1 MVLGL
6 RERWLVVRKSEIIGV
21 LCKFILVT
29 CFFMGHVQ
37 IRRIGCETG
46 WWILGCDDSGSP
58 MGQKVSSVQ
67 ILMSCIGLTWYRPVL
82 LCYSRSFQTT
92 CSLTC
97 CSVKGAQE
105 FHLVTSFC
113 YRSLTLWIR
122 VWLSARSQHGSS
134 HPWQRSCGEDLT
146 CKGESELE
154 RPPGPAQAS
163 TPKPKSVCF
172 AISRLS
178 STLLTLTGGY
188 PRSPFSEENQLRALV
203 NKSPG
208 HNRSVSIQTPLMTF

>member
-37 IRRIGCETG
+37 IQRIWCETG

-113 YRSLTLWIR
+113 YRFLTLWIR
-122 VWLSARSQHGSS
+122 VWLSHLYFR
-134 HPWQRSCGEDLT
+134 WQWGERKD
-146 CKGESELE
+146 
-154 RPPGPAQAS
+154 RQNVAS
-163 TPKPKSVCF
+163 K
-172 AISRLS
+172 LY
-178 STLLTLTGGY
+178 G
-188 PRSPFSEENQLRALV
+188 QD
-203 NKSPG
+203 SPG
-208 HNRSVSIQTPLMTF
+208 ASALAHIPYADFSSWKIS

>member
-37 IRRIGCETG
+37 IQRIWCETG

-82 LCYSRSFQTT
+82 FCYNRSFQTT

-122 VWLSARSQHGSS
+122 AWGPPTLDLPERLPQNQNLS
-134 HPWQRSCGEDLT
+134 
-146 CKGESELE
+146 
-154 RPPGPAQAS
+154 
-163 TPKPKSVCF
+163 V
-172 AISRLS
+172 
-178 STLLTLTGGY
+178 LL
-188 PRSPFSEENQLRALV
+188 FHDFHQLFW
-203 NKSPG
+203 
-208 HNRSVSIQTPLMTF
+208 H

>member
-1 MVLGL
+1 M
-6 RERWLVVRKSEIIGV
+6 
-21 LCKFILVT
+21 CKYRGFSVKQVGEFWAVMTVGRL
-29 CFFMGHVQ
+29 
-37 IRRIGCETG
+37 
-46 WWILGCDDSGSP
+46 WDK
-58 MGQKVSSVQ
+58 KVSSVQ

-82 LCYSRSFQTT
+82 FCYNRSFQTT

-146 CKGESELE
+146 CKGKSELK
-154 RPPGPAQAS
+154 RPPGPAQHL
-163 TPKPKSVCF
+163 PQNQNLSV
-172 AISRLS
+172 
-178 STLLTLTGGY
+178 LL
-188 PRSPFSEENQLRALV
+188 FHDFHQLFW
-203 NKSPG
+203 
-208 HNRSVSIQTPLMTF
+208 H